1 MSFPVILTETTSLLL
16 TFWRKSVNAIFV
28 SLPPAHVDEK
38 FQINNP
44 NTMRSTQNN
53 KLLRVEFKL
62 RLLNALLSRVSRRV
76 RAPGS
81 ASPRRLHARR
91 PKGSDRRYPRP
102 AAGSPV
108 PDGRPSCPPGSPV
121 TSCSGRPAPA
131 AGICPRGPETLP
143 PGPLSRLSPS
153 PTRQARS
160 AGD

>member
-38 FQINNP
+38 FQISNP
-44 NTMRSTQNN
+44 RTMRSTQNN

-91 PKGSDRRYPRP
+91 PKGSDRHHPQP
-102 AAGSPV
+102 AAED
-108 PDGRPSCPPGSPV
+108 PDPCGRPSCPPGSPA
-121 TSCSGRPAPA
+121 TSCSGRPVLAVGTGHLET
-131 AGICPRGPETLP
+131 GISPPE
-143 PGPLSRLSPS
+143 PLSRP
-153 PTRQARS
+153 
-160 AGD
+160 